1 VALRPCVSSS
11 LRLSMYSAKI
21 RLTAVIPT
29 ANTGGVHFFCRAVA
43 APVDAPASIA
53 RTKDALLKAI
63 DQPYSSCRRRS
74 WKRVLTAPVQI
85 GRGRSGTFKSLM
97 EEKLNP
103 DQTERR
109 TLTEK
114 LAGLSMLSI
123 SRLRKAVLKAVAIK
137 NIEAKDISS

>member
-1 VALRPCVSSS
+1 
-11 LRLSMYSAKI
+11 
-21 RLTAVIPT
+21 
-29 ANTGGVHFFCRAVA
+29 
-43 APVDAPASIA
+43 
-53 RTKDALLKAI
+53 
-63 DQPYSSCRRRS
+63 
-74 WKRVLTAPVQI
+74 
-85 GRGRSGTFKSLM
+85 M